1 MWFPLIGLPF
11 FFSLPCYPLLIPES
25 LSSLTTSIISSTREG
40 RKANCCLGYQAPAV
54 IKSMNWHLLTPH
66 CPHTAYG
73 SHCCICFEH
82 GGFHS
87 FHHCRIRSMFQVI
100 KIPTL
105 LFPFFEGRGGAPS
118 PLFVVVDNFT
128 SLLEK

>member
-1 MWFPLIGLPF
+1 MWFPLIVLH

-40 RKANCCLGYQAPAV
+40 RKTNCCLGYQTPAV
-54 IKSMNWHLLTPH
+54 IKSMDWHLLTSH

-82 GGFHS
+82 GSFHS
-87 FHHCRIRSMFQVI
+87 FHHCRIRSMSQVI

-105 LFPFFEGRGGAPS
+105 LFPFFEGRGGHLVLSLQLLTIS
-118 PLFVVVDNFT
+118 PHH
-128 SLLEK
+128 